1 MLTARKA
8 EAMRREKTAQ
18 AGCPRTSHGA
28 GHTLAGLSREGID
41 AALEEL
47 PRAPQ
52 PLWAAASASLSGIG
66 KQDLDADMDY

>member
-1 MLTARKA
+1 MLAARKA

-28 GHTLAGLSREGID
+28 GHTLAGLSHEEID
-41 AALEEL
+41 AALEGL
-47 PRAPQ
+47 PLAPE
-52 PLWAAASASLSGIG
+52 PLGTAASASLSGIG